1 MGFHVPSRID
11 SAYFPGADFRRG
23 RKTQAEVFAHRTWSV
38 PAADLRGP
46 LELSSAMHFTER
58 ECAPQT
64 LSSPAAPNHDNLPPG
79 RKTHIH
85 THAPVRRPY
94 RRRPH
99 LLNYQLNILFKSREN
114 HTPHCRSGR
123 HGCQVPDWIPDCR
136 KNKDTS
142 VRRPERT
149 AKEHGQTSCYG

>member
-1 MGFHVPSRID
+1 MEGES
-11 SAYFPGADFRRG
+11 G
-23 RKTQAEVFAHRTWSV
+23 RNEL
-38 PAADLRGP
+38 LRGP
-46 LELSSAMHFTER
+46 FALFGVRGSAKLVRDRDNPPRDER
-58 ECAPQT
+58 LIYT
-64 LSSPAAPNHDNLPPG
+64 SH
-79 RKTHIH
+79 H
-85 THAPVRRPY
+85 PVRRPY

-123 HGCQVPDWIPDCR
+123 HSCQVPDWIPDCR

>member
-1 MGFHVPSRID
+1 MSGVRKPSPESSVPGENLPRGSRRNQL
-11 SAYFPGADFRRG
+11 RRG
-23 RKTQAEVFAHRTWSV
+23 HGSPPVLGEVPH
-38 PAADLRGP
+38 
-46 LELSSAMHFTER
+46 ELSSAMHFTER

-64 LSSPAAPNHDNLPPG
+64 LSSPAAPYRDNPP
-79 RKTHIH
+79 RDERLIYTSHH
-85 THAPVRRPY
+85 PVRRPY